1 MRKLLAND
9 RGEQVKGMKFFRD
22 QRGQATI
29 LTGLCIASLCG
40 FAALS
45 VDVGMLFRAKRVLQN
60 AADAGA
66 IAGAMEVPYN
76 DYDTAAKAATAQNG
90 ITNGVNGA
98 TVIVTKAS
106 TGSKVTVS
114 ITQSAPTYFMKALS
128 INSMNVSAK
137 ASASLGPGAG
147 CIFTLN
153 HSGTDVG
160 LSGNGFL
167 TMPDC
172 GVVID
177 SSASKALSLTGNSS
191 ISAKYI
197 GIVGSYS
204 DSSNSP
210 NSLTP
215 IPVTGIAPAS
225 DPLAFENP
233 PSYDPSSCLSD
244 PHPNPSNSQTVTI
257 GPTDGGTICYN
268 GLSVSG
274 SGTVQM
280 NPGTY
285 VINGGFSSSGSSSIT
300 SITTSNGSGVTV
312 YLAPPSGSVSL
323 TGSGPLTLS
332 APTSGTYNGI
342 LFYQDPNDT
351 QNMKVAGS
359 GGSVIK
365 GIFYAPAASL
375 SLSGATGSVFYA
387 NMVVNTLSISGSNN
401 ILNYSQVN
409 ANTPLT
415 TPRLVE

>member
-1 MRKLLAND
+1 MKL
-9 RGEQVKGMKFFRD
+9 FRD

-98 TVIVTKAS
+98 TVTVTKAS
-106 TGSKVTVS
+106 TGSKITVL

-153 HSGTDVG
+153 HTGTDVG
-160 LSGNGFL
+160 LSGNGYL

-177 SSASKALSLTGNSS
+177 SSASKALSLTGSSS

-197 GIVGSYS
+197 GVVGSYS

-225 DPLAFENP
+225 DPLAFETP
-233 PSYDPSSCLSD
+233 PSYDPSSCLAD
-244 PHPNPSNSQTVTI
+244 PHPNPSNNQTVTI
-257 GPTDGGTICYN
+257 GPTNGGTICYN

-274 SGTVQM
+274 SGAVVM
-280 NPGTY
+280 NAGTY
-285 VINGGFSSSGSSSIT
+285 VINGGFSSSGSSTITGSSI
-300 SITTSNGSGVTV
+300 TV

-323 TGSGPLTLS
+323 TGSGALTLS
-332 APTSGTYNGI
+332 APNDPSAPYNGI
-342 LFYQDPNDT
+342 LFYQDPNNT
-351 QNMKVAGS
+351 QNMKIAGS

-387 NMVVNTLSISGSNN
+387 NMVVNTLSISGNNN

>member
-1 MRKLLAND
+1 MN
-9 RGEQVKGMKFFRD
+9 FFRD

-98 TVIVTKAS
+98 TVTVTKAS
-106 TGSKVTVS
+106 TGSKITVL
-114 ITQSAPTYFMKALS
+114 ITQSAPTYFMKVLS

-160 LSGNGFL
+160 LSGNGYL

-177 SSASKALSLTGNSS
+177 SASSKALSLTGSSS

-197 GIVGSYS
+197 GVVGSYS

-225 DPLAFENP
+225 DPLAFVSP
-233 PSYDPSSCLSD
+233 PTYDPSSCLAD

-257 GPTDGGTICYN
+257 GPTNGGTICYN

-274 SGTVQM
+274 SGAVVM

-285 VINGGFSSSGSSSIT
+285 VINGGFSSSGSSTITGSSI
-300 SITTSNGSGVTV
+300 TV

-323 TGSGPLTLS
+323 TGSGALTLS
-332 APTSGTYNGI
+332 APNDVNSTYNGI

-351 QNMKVAGS
+351 QNMKIAGS

-387 NMVVNTLSISGSNN
+387 NMVVNTLSISGNNN

>member
-1 MRKLLAND
+1 MKL
-9 RGEQVKGMKFFRD
+9 FRD

-98 TVIVTKAS
+98 TVTVTKAS
-106 TGSKVTVS
+106 TGSKITVS

-153 HSGTDVG
+153 HTGTDVG
-160 LSGNGFL
+160 LSGNGYL

-177 SSASKALSLTGNSS
+177 SSASKALSLTGSSS

-197 GIVGSYS
+197 GVVGSYS

-215 IPVTGIAPAS
+215 IPVTGMAPAS
-225 DPLAFENP
+225 DPLAFETP
-233 PSYDPSSCLSD
+233 PTYDPSSCLAD

-257 GPTDGGTICYN
+257 GPVNGGTICYN

-274 SGTVQM
+274 SGAVVM

-285 VINGGFSSSGSSSIT
+285 VINGGFSSSGSSTIT
-300 SITTSNGSGVTV
+300 GSGITV

-323 TGSGPLTLS
+323 TGSGALTLS
-332 APTSGTYNGI
+332 APNDPSAPYNGI

-351 QNMKVAGS
+351 QNMKIAGS

-387 NMVVNTLSISGSNN
+387 NMVVNTLSISGNNN

>member
-1 MRKLLAND
+1 
-9 RGEQVKGMKFFRD
+9 MKFFRD
-22 QRGQATI
+22 ERGQATI
-29 LTGLCIASLCG
+29 LVGLCITTLCG

-76 DYDTAAKAATAQNG
+76 GYDTAAKAATAQNG
-90 ITNGVNGA
+90 VTDGVNGA
-98 TVIVTKAS
+98 TVTVTKAA
-106 TGSKVTVS
+106 TGSKITVS
-114 ITQSAPTYFMKALS
+114 ITQAAPTYFMKAFHVS
-128 INSMNVSAK
+128 SMNVSAR

-153 HSGTDVG
+153 QSGTDVG

-167 TMPDC
+167 SMPDC
-172 GVVID
+172 GVIID
-177 SSASKALSLTGNSS
+177 SSSSKALSLTGNSL

-197 GIVGSYS
+197 GVVGNYS

-215 IPVTGIAPAS
+215 IPVTGVAPAS
-225 DPLAFENP
+225 DPLAFESP
-233 PSYDPSSCLSD
+233 PSYSPASCLPD
-244 PHPNPSNSQTVTI
+244 PHPSPSNNQTVTI
-257 GPTDGGTICYN
+257 GPTGGGTVCYN
-268 GLSVSG
+268 GLSISG
-274 SGTVQM
+274 SGTVNL

-285 VINGGFSSSGSSSIT
+285 VINGGFSSSGSSSV
-300 SITTSNGSGVTV
+300 NGSSVTV

-351 QNMKVAGS
+351 QSMKIAGS
-359 GGSVIK
+359 GGSVVQ
-365 GIFYAPAASL
+365 GIFYAPSASL

-401 ILNYSQVN
+401 LKNYSQVN